1 MSHDI
6 DRLVARMREAG
17 LKATPQRLAIVR
29 ELADDPTHP
38 TAQELYDRLRSAM
51 PTMSFATV
59 YNTLSAFADAGLV
72 TPRSLTAG
80 GTRFDP
86 NTEPHD
92 HAVCDRCGDVV
103 DISPADEGPASI
115 PSGFQL
121 RAVERIYR
129 GVCMRCVD

>member
-1 MSHDI
+1 MSHDV

-115 PSGFQL
+115 PSGFKL

-129 GVCMRCVD
+129 GVCERCVD